1 MSLDSHRQQ
10 AARNQM
16 FRTNPLSNESLVEKH
31 GERQGRVQ
39 QSSVRLSSARLSWGT
54 VRLWRACLVVVCF
67 SVLIANGFANE
78 MQALISGRSV
88 GEHVPQFYVRAVTGP
103 LMNKSVCYVCRNGD
117 RPVAMIFLRDVVPGT
132 ADLLKQLDQ
141 FVDQNRAVGLR
152 GFGVLLSENQRV
164 ATSKLQTL
172 AFDNQ
177 LSLPLT
183 MAHPQVESAENQ
195 NLHPHAAVTVVL
207 YHDHTVTASYAF
219 RETEITRERIAQVMT
234 GVRDLI
240 AKARA
245 E

>member
-16 FRTNPLSNESLVEKH
+16 FRTNPLSNESPESLGESY
-31 GERQGRVQ
+31 GERQGRVLP
-39 QSSVRLSSARLSWGT
+39 SAVLPWSVGLS
-54 VRLWRACLVVVCF
+54 RACLVVVCF
-67 SVLIANGFANE
+67 TVLIANGFANE